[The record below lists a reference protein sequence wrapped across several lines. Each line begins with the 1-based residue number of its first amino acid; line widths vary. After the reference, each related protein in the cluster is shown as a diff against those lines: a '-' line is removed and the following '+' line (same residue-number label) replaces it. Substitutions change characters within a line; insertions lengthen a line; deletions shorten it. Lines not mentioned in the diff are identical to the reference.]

1 MLERFKLGQIVNAVG
16 LKGENKVY
24 PYTDYKERFEELDQ
38 LFIEDKVYEIDRV
51 RYQGNLAIVKFKG
64 VDDRNAAE
72 ALKGKY
78 LYIDRVRYQGNL
90 AIVKFKGVNDRN
102 AAEALKGKYLY
113 IDRENARPLEE
124 DEYFVPDLVGL
135 KVCSPEG
142 EVYGTLKDVIQ
153 NTAQDVYEVQKE
165 DGGVFMIPAVK
176 QFIKNVDI
184 PGGVITVELIEG
196 MLE

>member
-78 LYIDRVRYQGNL
+78 LYIDR
-90 AIVKFKGVNDRN
+90 
-102 AAEALKGKYLY
+102 
-113 IDRENARPLEE
+113 ENARQLEE

-153 NTAQDVYEVQKE
+153 NTAQDLFEVELPEGRKVLIPKVDE
-165 DGGVFMIPAVK
+165 YVRDIDGSERR
-176 QFIKNVDI
+176 
-184 PGGVITVELIEG
+184 ITVRLQEG
-196 MLE
+196 ILDL